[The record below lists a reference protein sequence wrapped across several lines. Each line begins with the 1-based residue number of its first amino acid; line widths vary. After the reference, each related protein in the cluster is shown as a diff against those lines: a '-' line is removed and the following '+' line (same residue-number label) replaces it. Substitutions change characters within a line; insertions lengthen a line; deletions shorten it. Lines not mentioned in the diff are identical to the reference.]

1 MPALAAARFFTPEQS
16 EPGIGSLR
24 IVRDEVINCM
34 DPDDVRP
41 GLLVQEYY
49 EDSNERAAWRTIC
62 PLTDAEFMVD
72 ACPVRWMR
80 ASMKLRDMMERGER
94 VSLEDEL
101 QALREARFPT

>member
-16 EPGIGSLR
+16 EPTLGSLR
-24 IVRDEVINCM
+24 IVRGKVISCM
-34 DPDDVRP
+34 NPDDVRP

-49 EDSNERAAWRTIC
+49 EDSNDRAAWRTVC

-80 ASMKLRDMMERGER
+80 ASLTLRDMMERGES
-94 VSLEDEL
+94 VSIEDEL
-101 QALREARFPT
+101 TALRKARFPA